1 MRVVFLEPGKEAY
14 VDEIDSSLKAMQAAV
29 GGYIEPIY
37 GFPEDENLCIVGN
50 EAAKMEE
57 NWRVSRVLR
66 DEAGNIYDVLAGRAF
81 VCAVDD
87 ENFIGLND
95 DQIQT
100 VMASYRYPEHVLMIS
115 SGLVALPYP
124 EPEIDAEFEM
134 EFE

>member
-1 MRVVFLEPGKEAY
+1 MKSIPRSRRCKQR
-14 VDEIDSSLKAMQAAV
+14 SAA
-29 GGYIEPIY
+29 ILSQSTA
-37 GFPEDENLCIVGN
+37 FRDENLCIIGN
-50 EAAKMEE
+50 EEAKVEE
-57 NWRVSRVLR
+57 DWRVSRALR

-100 VMASYRYPEHVLMIS
+100 IMASYRYPEHVLMTS

-134 EFE
+134 GFE